1 MFLFAVVDF
10 EKKNTAIIML
20 IWTLCW
26 SENREISQTKKFN
39 YRSLHALVALSDAL
53 PFPRIF
59 SFESLRFRN
68 KLPRLSGT
76 RSMGQ
81 FPSANSLEHL
91 RELSRTF
98 FFSNDRSFSH
108 AEQYKLMMSVEIRPK
123 MCTIVFISHFIIQL
137 SLLQRDRWKHG
148 DQLKLNMA
156 AVHRLGCLQWLWHW
170 KKVV

>member
-1 MFLFAVVDF
+1 MLDDF
-10 EKKNTAIIML
+10 ICRCWFWKKNTADLKIEKYHKQKKSLIIVHF
-20 IWTLCW
+20 TL
-26 SENREISQTKKFN
+26 
-39 YRSLHALVALSDAL
+39 SLHYLMHYHFHEY
-53 PFPRIF
+53 FP
-59 SFESLRFRN
+59 LN
-68 KLPRLSGT
+68 LQDSGT
-76 RSMGQ
+76 NCQDYPEPDRWGNFLQLTVWSTCA
-81 FPSANSLEHL
+81 S
-91 RELSRTF
+91 SRT